1 MSIPQEILAGAEQVA
16 DDQEAMTTEIIME
29 AAPRGQF
36 SADALNRLVEE
47 VNKLLPKMGL
57 PLYPTFAEDITVF
70 PPEFVD
76 VLIGL
81 AGIAEDAG
89 VETLIELDGVESDR
103 ELAVLAGAISTLA
116 EDEAFLEFLA
126 NNMGA
131 EEEVVE
137 EEAVVTEEPLPG
149 GGEEVIEDE
158 ELFMQRM

>member
-1 MSIPQEILAGAEQVA
+1 MSIPQDILAGAEQVA
-16 DDQEAMTTEIIME
+16 DEQEAITTDVIMD
-29 AAPRGQF
+29 AAPTGQF

-47 VNKLLPKMGL
+47 VNKLLPQMGL
-57 PLYPTFAEDITVF
+57 PLYPTFTEDITVF

-81 AGIAEDAG
+81 AGAADAAG

-116 EDEAFLEFLA
+116 EDEIFLQFLA
-126 NNMGA
+126 NNMGT

-137 EEAVVTEEPLPG
+137 EETIVEEPLPG

>member
-1 MSIPQEILAGAEQVA
+1 MSIPQDILAGAEQVA
-16 DDQEAMTTEIIME
+16 DEQEAITTDVIMD
-29 AAPRGQF
+29 AAPTGQF

-47 VNKLLPKMGL
+47 VNKLLPQMGL
-57 PLYPTFAEDITVF
+57 PLYPTFTEDITVF

-81 AGIAEDAG
+81 AGAADAAG

-116 EDEAFLEFLA
+116 EDEIFLQFLA
-126 NNMGA
+126 NNMGT

-137 EEAVVTEEPLPG
+137 EAVMEEPLPG

>member
-1 MSIPQEILAGAEQVA
+1 MSIPQEVLAEADALAGQEEMMNVA
-16 DDQEAMTTEIIME
+16 NLAE
-29 AAPRGQF
+29 AAPTGQF

-47 VNKLLPKMGL
+47 INKLLPQMGM
-57 PLYPTFAEDITVF
+57 PAYPTFEADITVF

-76 VLIGL
+76 VLIGI
-81 AGIAEDAG
+81 AGAAESAG
-89 VETLIELDGVESDR
+89 VEAAIDLDAIEADR
-103 ELAVLAGAISTLA
+103 DLAMLAGAIRTLA
-116 EDEAFLEFLA
+116 EDEAFLAYIA

-131 EEEVVE
+131 EEEVV